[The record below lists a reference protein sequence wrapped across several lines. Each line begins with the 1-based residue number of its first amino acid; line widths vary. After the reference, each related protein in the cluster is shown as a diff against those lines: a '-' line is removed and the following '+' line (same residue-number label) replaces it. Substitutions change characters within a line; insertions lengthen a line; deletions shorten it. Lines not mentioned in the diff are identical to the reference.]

1 MSGNQLFPKEIIDNS
16 AEVNFQK
23 HSLKT
28 KLIYVTTLLFIVT
41 SGAALPFIYVD
52 VSVRSPGIIKPIT
65 DRNQLKAPVSGKI
78 KHLYIQENT
87 PIEKGETVAV
97 IATPLIDEK
106 LDFNTHRQEQLTKY
120 LRDLSV
126 LQNIDSASVFKPFKL
141 ATPQYRRSLIQ
152 LKQQVRSSINQVEK
166 TTREFQRNR
175 ELFKRG
181 MISESAYEQ
190 TTFELQSVRSDLQLL
205 FEQQLNKW
213 QSEQITYRSELDQLM
228 AEEEQL
234 LKEREQY
241 IVKAPISGTIQN
253 MQGVYEGSTVTPGQP
268 LAEISPDTGLIAEC
282 YIPPKDIGLIKK
294 GMKARIQ
301 VSAFNYNQWG
311 ILTGEVQEVSNDVIM
326 VKNKPVFVVHSKLDQ
341 TYLSLK
347 NGYKGKLKKGMTL
360 QARFTIT
367 RRSLF
372 QLLYDNVND
381 WLNPNWGQ
389 PAQRQQASM

>member
-1 MSGNQLFPKEIIDNS
+1 MSDNQLFPKEIIDNS
-16 AEVNFQK
+16 AEANFQK

-28 KLIYVTTLLFIVT
+28 KLIYITTILFIAAA
-41 SGAALPFIYVD
+41 GAALPFIYVD

-65 DRNQLKAPVSGKI
+65 DRNQLKPPVSGKI

-87 PIEKGETVAV
+87 PIEKGEIIAV

-106 LDFNTHRQEQLTKY
+106 LDFNMQRQEQLTKY

-126 LQNIDSASVFKPFKL
+126 LQNIDSASVFKSFEL
-141 ATPQYRRSLIQ
+141 ETPRYRRSLIQ
-152 LKQQVRSSINQVEK
+152 LKQQVRNSSNQVDK
-166 TTREFQRNR
+166 ALRAFQRNQ

-181 MISESAYEQ
+181 MISESAYDQ
-190 TTFELQSVRSDLQLL
+190 TTFDLQSVRSDLQLL
-205 FEQQLNKW
+205 FEQQLNEW

-234 LKEREQY
+234 LKEREQH
-241 IVKAPISGTIQN
+241 IIKAPISGTIQN

-282 YIPPKDIGLIKK
+282 YIPPKDIGLIQK
-294 GMKARIQ
+294 GMKARLQI
-301 VSAFNYNQWG
+301 SAFNYNQWG

-326 VKNKPVFVVHSKLDQ
+326 VKNRPVFVVHSKLDQ

-347 NGYKGKLKKGMTL
+347 NGYRGKLKKGMTL

-381 WLNPNWGQ
+381 WLNPNWGEPVQ
-389 PAQRQQASM
+389 KQQASM